1 MIVRVNVVLN
11 MTTLAVVIFRVKV
24 SCIMTVD
31 GIIQSKAVTEQAIK
45 EAILFIDVL
54 CKMRCRIIAQM
65 HPPSTPPIHPWH
77 SPSPFLVPNLFSLFQ
92 IEAILTWP
100 TYHNP

>member
-11 MTTLAVVIFRVKV
+11 MTTLAEVVIFRVKV

-54 CKMRCRIIAQM
+54 CKMRCR
-65 HPPSTPPIHPWH
+65 S
-77 SPSPFLVPNLFSLFQ
+77 
-92 IEAILTWP
+92 
-100 TYHNP
+100 Y

>member
-11 MTTLAVVIFRVKV
+11 MTTLGVVIFRVKV

-54 CKMRCRIIAQM
+54 CKMRCGIIAQ
-65 HPPSTPPIHPWH
+65 I
-77 SPSPFLVPNLFSLFQ
+77 
-92 IEAILTWP
+92 
-100 TYHNP
+100 